1 MKKLL
6 LLCALL
12 VPGQAFAGNAVC
24 VSAVPTL
31 TVGAYSSG
39 QLMGGLLTFSGALDP
54 NVGSGHITSVN
65 VTDKAAQAVD
75 LDVVIFDQNPTATTF
90 TNAATFAPNSADLT
104 KIRAAVNLG
113 SSSRFAFSANSVHYS
128 GSLAMPV
135 QALSS
140 ASASS
145 TLYGAL
151 VARGAY
157 TAASVS
163 DATVIVC
170 IARD

>member
-1 MKKLL
+1 MKKILGLLFLL
-6 LLCALL
+6 LPN
-12 VPGQAFAGNAVC
+12 VAFAGSTVC

-54 NVGSGHITSVN
+54 NTGSGHVTSVN

-75 LDVVIFDQNPTATTF
+75 LDVYIFDQNPTATTF
-90 TNAATFAPNSADLT
+90 TNAATFAPNSADLP
-104 KIRAAVNLG
+104 KIRASVNLG
-113 SSSRFAFSANSVHYS
+113 SSSRFAFSANSVHYA
-128 GSLAMPV
+128 GSLALPV
-135 QALSS
+135 QGLSS
-140 ASASS
+140 ASLST

-163 DATVIVC
+163 DATVIICV
-170 IARD
+170 ARD